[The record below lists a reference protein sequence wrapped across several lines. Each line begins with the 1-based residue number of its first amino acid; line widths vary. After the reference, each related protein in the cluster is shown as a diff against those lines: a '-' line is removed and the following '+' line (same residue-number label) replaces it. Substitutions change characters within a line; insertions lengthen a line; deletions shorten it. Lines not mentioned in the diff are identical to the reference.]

1 MNIRLFRLQ
10 ACAAT
15 SLLLISACQGTAI
28 DNSVSPS
35 SSEKSDDSGDSIIAS
50 FPLSETIMSASE
62 TYRLTDPADSSSV
75 RFITLSTSVQWPEA
89 LGKFK
94 IDNLHDSIVG
104 ITFGAD
110 APKDIKKAIRQ
121 SVTRLDSYGLDGQV
135 EKTDTIPASE
145 EQSQYYV
152 TRTLQLIECTQETV
166 TYSSTFSEYLGGAH
180 PNSGATPFSFILASD
195 RPVTFDF
202 LFLPGAMETLKP
214 MILESIAA
222 SKSLSVDELK
232 QALLNSPDSI
242 TNNVYILNGT
252 IAFHYNPYEILP
264 YSYGPSEAFIIPDD
278 VISILT
284 PEAIKLLID

>member
-1 MNIRLFRLQ
+1 MNKRLFRLQ

-252 IAFHYNPYEILP
+252 IAFHYNPYE
-264 YSYGPSEAFIIPDD
+264 
-278 VISILT
+278 
-284 PEAIKLLID
+284 